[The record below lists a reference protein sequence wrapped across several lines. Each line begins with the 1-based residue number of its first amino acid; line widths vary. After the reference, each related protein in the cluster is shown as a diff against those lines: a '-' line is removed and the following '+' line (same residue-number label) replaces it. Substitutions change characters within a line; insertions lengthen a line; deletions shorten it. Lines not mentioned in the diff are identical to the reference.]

1 MAAPQSTIALRWL
14 GEGLV
19 FEGTGQSGTPTKV
32 DGDTKVATSPVEAL
46 LVAAASCTAS
56 DVVIILKKKRVELTK
71 LEIELTGTRRETEP
85 RRVTAMVLRV
95 RVQGPGADEE
105 KVRQA
110 LDLSIEKYCSV
121 ITSLNP
127 DIPVTYDIVVE

>member
-1 MAAPQSTIALRWL
+1 MAAPEASIRLKWL

-19 FEGTGQSGTPTKV
+19 FEGTGNSRKPTLA
-32 DGDTKVATSPVEAL
+32 DGDTRVATSPVEML

-56 DVVIILKKKRVELTK
+56 DIVIILQKQRVK
-71 LEIELTGTRRETEP
+71 LERLEITLTATRRETEP
-85 RRVTAMVLRV
+85 RRVTAMVLHTRV
-95 RVQGPGADEE
+95 KGAGADVD
-105 KVRQA
+105 KVRRA

-127 DIPVTYDIVVE
+127 DIPVTYDVVVE

>member
-1 MAAPQSTIALRWL
+1 MAAPQATVDLRWL

-19 FEGTGQSGTPTKV
+19 FEGTGQSGQPTLV

-56 DVVIILKKKRVELTK
+56 DVVIILKKMRVELTK
-71 LEIELTGTRRETEP
+71 LEIRLTAARRESEP
-85 RRVTAMVLRV
+85 RRVTAMVLHV
-95 RVQGPGADEE
+95 RVKGAGADES
-105 KVRQA
+105 KVRMA

>member
-1 MAAPQSTIALRWL
+1 VAAPESTITLRWL
-14 GEGLV
+14 GQGLV
-19 FEGTGQSGTPTKV
+19 FEGAGKSGVPTRV
-32 DGDTKVATSPVEAL
+32 DGDTKVATSPVEML

-56 DVVIILKKKRVELTK
+56 DVVIILQKMRVDLTT
-71 LEIELTGTRRETEP
+71 LEIRLTGTRRETEP
-85 RRVTAMVLRV
+85 RRITALVLHV
-95 RVQGPGADEE
+95 RVKGAGADED
-105 KVRQA
+105 KVRRA

>member
-1 MAAPQSTIALRWL
+1 MAAPEATVTLRWL

-19 FEGTGQSGTPTKV
+19 FEGVGKSGKPTLA
-32 DGDTKVATSPVEAL
+32 DGDTKVATSPVEML

-56 DVVIILKKKRVELTK
+56 DVVIILQKMRVALTT
-71 LEIELTGTRRETEP
+71 LEIRLTGTRRETEP
-85 RRVTAMVLRV
+85 RRITAMVLHVRV
-95 RVQGPGADEE
+95 RGAGADED
-105 KVRQA
+105 KVRRA